1 MHRSFGKAGNLRST
15 RAQTIGKPS
24 CALANQNDQ
33 LLLKKILK
41 PTPPPTKTTG
51 QRKKEEYERHK
62 LGFGATSTRDYFIAE
77 GGYDPVG
84 GTQRQYHV
92 YEPKTASKLPSLAS
106 VPNPLTLGFQP
117 DNSKRGIRI
126 RASRAT
132 YNPVL
137 QTYKDTAKGVSG
149 VDGRPESAR
158 TRRERRE
165 RTMDYLPSGRILSP
179 RKETAD
185 MAHRS
190 MAKEALQGTLE
201 MDPSSIPSQRQR
213 DMMKKRN
220 KVSEEVEFAMNADAP
235 TYAKRN
241 EEYLEQLTSRRERE
255 KWNPLTQQVY
265 SETEKLHILEQ
276 EAAERRERIKE
287 ARAKQLE
294 MESAYDIITITDK
307 MTGKSVDGV
316 ADAAGR
322 EKQKA

>member
-1 MHRSFGKAGNLRST
+1 M
-15 RAQTIGKPS
+15 
-24 CALANQNDQ
+24 
-33 LLLKKILK
+33 
-41 PTPPPTKTTG
+41 
-51 QRKKEEYERHK
+51 
-62 LGFGATSTRDYFIAE
+62 
-77 GGYDPVG
+77 G

-137 QTYKDTAKGVSG
+137 QTYKDTAAKGVSG

-190 MAKEALQGTLE
+190 MAKEALQWNPG
-201 MDPSSIPSQRQR
+201 DGSFRVSQANGQR
-213 DMMKKRN
+213 DMMKSN

-255 KWNPLTQQVY
+255 KNESATQQVY

-307 MTGKSVDGV
+307 MTRVRASTESQMQQDERNKSVRQSAPKKCASCKSRMKRGQN
-316 ADAAGR
+316 G
-322 EKQKA
+322 